1 MALKCTADTNVVA
14 IASSN
19 EMSDNMIDLSIPSHR
34 FRTVSILNINLNLYM
49 FNAPYNYFIISL
61 ISQM

>member
-19 EMSDNMIDLSIPSHR
+19 EMSDNMIIDYQFRHIDSAQSLS
-34 FRTVSILNINLNLYM
+34 
-49 FNAPYNYFIISL
+49 
-61 ISQM
+61 